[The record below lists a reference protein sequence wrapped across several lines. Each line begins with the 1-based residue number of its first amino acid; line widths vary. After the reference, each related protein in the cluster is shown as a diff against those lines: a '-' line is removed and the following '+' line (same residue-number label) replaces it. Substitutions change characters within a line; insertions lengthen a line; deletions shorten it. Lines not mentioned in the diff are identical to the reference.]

1 VRYDITAASAAYLN
15 KGMEPTARSVRSAPA
30 SGSGSYLAFGVAFAT
45 LKKGGAR
52 EEVILS

>member
-1 VRYDITAASAAYLN
+1 MSGSGGGPGEKAVMTSLAVY
-15 KGMEPTARSVRSAPA
+15 PTSAPA
-30 SGSGSYLAFGVAFAT
+30 SGSSSGLAFGVAFAT